1 MTLAGLGEPRPGR
14 FPRSREAGILQAA
27 VLRASACSASLVCRA
42 RWAGHITG
50 SKSLLVARP
59 LSGGGLVSSAKPQI
73 SPHALPEIS
82 QGGSLMGT
90 GSSLVQRPLW
100 GGGGGRLGDP
110 VNDRKCTKMSSRP
123 HTCSPDRQWGFQKH
137 MCGVG
142 MNEGFQRAGSS
153 AIRMETGHP
162 APPPRPGEG
171 LVQTASTLEGVLAII
186 SRDQDGD
193 GSSEGGG

>member
-1 MTLAGLGEPRPGR
+1 MGGAHHRKQKSPGCSPSLRRRPRLLCQTSDLTPCPSRNQPGREPHGNRLLAGAETSLGG
-14 FPRSREAGILQAA
+14 
-27 VLRASACSASLVCRA
+27 C
-42 RWAGHITG
+42 
-50 SKSLLVARP
+50 
-59 LSGGGLVSSAKPQI
+59 
-73 SPHALPEIS
+73 
-82 QGGSLMGT
+82 
-90 GSSLVQRPLW
+90 
-100 GGGGGRLGDP
+100 GGGRLGDP